1 MLLIWLCSAILLLQA
16 TAGAQ
21 DTPSE
26 QPPEHDH
33 ASGPREWSWTSDAN
47 VFAGYNYQRRKFTDV
62 WAWESQNWFMLAG
75 ERAIGEGRLS
85 LRGMASL
92 EPFTLQA

>member
-1 MLLIWLCSAILLLQA
+1 
-16 TAGAQ
+16 
-21 DTPSE
+21 
-26 QPPEHDH
+26 
-33 ASGPREWSWTSDAN
+33 
-47 VFAGYNYQRRKFTDV
+47 VFAGYNYQRRKFTDD

-92 EPFTLQA
+92 EPFTHGSRSFCVDSRYGGA